1 MSYSDLEAGLA
12 EGSNEPLLHSIR
24 KVTDHQV
31 LSNESMA
38 ARARKDARSRMLKL
52 KEGISEWIVANQ
64 SVSSPPPNG
73 RGGLCWLIHSVLAWQ
88 RAQSLEVTAKTC
100 DRYCPTKTACRPI
113 CLFVLTVWWSIQWN
127 NTQNLK

>member
-73 RGGLCWLIHSVLAWQ
+73 R
-88 RAQSLEVTAKTC
+88 
-100 DRYCPTKTACRPI
+100 
-113 CLFVLTVWWSIQWN
+113 
-127 NTQNLK
+127 